1 MVMAGA
7 ARGHHTGQRMRVP
20 GSLLHVFAPIV
31 AQLVLA
37 YAVACGTN
45 RLTPTEDASAPLT
58 DALPEHTRIPY
69 DGLTPPEAGPRI
81 PVHAEFMS
89 TPVRTDTMQLMFAAG
104 EMQTSG
110 EPFMQN
116 FAGRSLPYF
125 AYSRYSPQPDQYYVP
140 CVNCGMSITNSVTDP
155 FGFSCAVESY
165 EYSKYHMNMVANQS
179 GAGVSLINGP
189 LIATL
194 PGATAFDKLQTRM
207 TALIAATGADIG
219 QCASPATKCIS
230 TSFATI
236 PPPLNNPLN
245 DFGFP
250 GLWPNLDPY
259 RSFVTTMAPDQLVVN
274 SCTSVTGYGGVKQ
287 YGGQAVFRYECDY
300 NNLRLSDR
308 SQAEHIIG
316 PGILGY
322 TTWKEALWA
331 IDFTGRL
338 HDSAANFVTAVAPQD
353 VAQVGK
359 HGNTIQG
366 VGCPPGC
373 CVTCM
378 PGCAQGCAPGVFIG
392 STPLEGM
399 WGLTMVEEMD
409 NAGAWLLSS
418 LATSDGI
425 ALGGLPSVLAAIEYD
440 YSSPLIWWPTAIAV
454 TEAMTG
460 TDGGVHGTTADRYPA
475 VSSLTIQDAASHSI
489 DLAALAQGYSLFFG
503 MTDARNVAVGQQAGM
518 AIAFGGS
525 IFAADNQLPDGENTP
540 HDRALGVM
548 RVAFVDLDRMHV
560 DPATGVVVDTAV
572 VNGGS
577 IVRGA
582 TATTTSLGHV
592 VVGLRHLLMAC
603 NAAVTQYGAPD
614 SDPSKDALGIL
625 NSVLIRPDATDA
637 GGSPTFSGRV
647 RQVLLQQAKFVLD
660 TLTTSDGNVQ
670 NGATLANGQW
680 VAATDGATL
689 DAQSAALRVLI
700 EAWFLTHTTDV
711 SQATAYQDRA
721 RAVARALLT
730 RFWSEPARMFRAVAD
745 GADDIVMTP
754 ERFGW
759 LQQALR
765 ETYEALWERGDPLLD
780 RSVLEDRITR
790 VNKLYL
796 NGWDDLNGD
805 QKVDK
810 PSECLNARL
819 QLGEQALTGEIGTSN
834 QFPTPDNPPDRES
847 DCVWN
852 IAYTKTG
859 SVLAGGVHFHAP

>member
-1 MVMAGA
+1 
-7 ARGHHTGQRMRVP
+7 MRRVR
-20 GSLLHVFAPIV
+20 V
-31 AQLVLA
+31 VLA
-37 YAVACGTN
+37 LAPLLAAGIALHAIACG
-45 RLTPTEDASAPLT
+45 RDQPTAVEDAAVPVSPTADAAIEHGRAPYT
-58 DALPEHTRIPY
+58 GLPSQ
-69 DGLTPPEAGPRI
+69 EAGPRV
-81 PVHAEFMS
+81 PVHAEFIS

-110 EPFMQN
+110 EPFAQN

-140 CVNCGMSITNSVTDP
+140 CANCGMSITNSVTDL

-194 PGATAFDKLQTRM
+194 PGATPFDRLQARM
-207 TALIAATGADIG
+207 EALIAATGADVR
-219 QCASPATKCIS
+219 QCGLSGTNC

-236 PPPLNNPLN
+236 PPPPNNPLN

-259 RSFVTTMAPDQLVVN
+259 GSFDTTMAPDQSVVN

-300 NNLRLSDR
+300 NKLRLSDR
-308 SQAEHIIG
+308 SQADHVIG

-338 HDSAANFVTAVAPQD
+338 HDSGANFVTAVPPQD

-378 PGCAQGCAPGVFIG
+378 PGCPQGCAPGVFIG

-418 LATSDGI
+418 LATSDG
-425 ALGGLPSVLAAIEYD
+425 ATLAGLPSVLAAIQYD
-440 YSSPLIWWPTAIAV
+440 YGSPLIWWPTAIAV
-454 TEAMTG
+454 AEASATA
-460 TDGGVHGTTADRYPA
+460 DGGTTADRYPA
-475 VSSLTIQDAASHSI
+475 VSSLTIQDAASHSV

-518 AIAFGGS
+518 KIAFGGS

-560 DPATGVVVDTAV
+560 DPTTNVVVDTATISGDSV
-572 VNGGS
+572 
-577 IVRGA
+577 IRGA
-582 TATTTSLGHV
+582 TVTTTSLGHV

-603 NAAVTQYGAPD
+603 NAAVSQYGAPD
-614 SDPSKDALGIL
+614 SDSSKDLFGIL
-625 NSVLIRPDATDA
+625 NSVPIHPVAAD
-637 GGSPTFSGRV
+637 GGDPPSFSGRV
-647 RQVLLQQAKFVLD
+647 RQVLLEQAQFVLE
-660 TLTTSDGNVQ
+660 TLTTSDGVVR
-670 NGATLANGQW
+670 NGATLVNGQW
-680 VAATDGATL
+680 TAATGATTL
-689 DAQSAALRVLI
+689 EAQSAALRVLV
-700 EAWFLTHTTDV
+700 EAWFLTH
-711 SQATAYQDRA
+711 ATAFQDRA
-721 RAVARALLT
+721 RAVARGLLT
-730 RFWSEPARMFRAVAD
+730 RFWSDPARMFRGQAG
-745 GADDIVMTP
+745 GADDVVMTP

-765 ETYEALWERGDPLLD
+765 ETYQALWLPQDPALD
-780 RSVLEDRITR
+780 RSVLEDRIAR

-810 PSECLNARL
+810 PTECLNARL
-819 QLGEQALTGEIGTSN
+819 QLGEQALTGEIGTAN
-834 QFPTPDNPPDRES
+834 QFPKPDNPPDRES

-852 IAYTKTG
+852 IAYTKTA
-859 SVLAGGVHFHAP
+859 SVLAGEVHFHAP